1 MFHILTHLAFE
12 VNGLMDCN
20 SALDAEE
27 VHEAAADGRLLALL
41 SESFPGAIGAES
53 IPAKDRDVLE
63 ATFRDIAS
71 AWRSDGRAM
80 AEHNGLCVVMAI
92 ILTALQWDRSQ
103 GGLGEA

>member
-1 MFHILTHLAFE
+1 MFHTLTHLAFE

-20 SALDAEE
+20 GTLDAEE
-27 VHEAAADGRLLALL
+27 VHEAAEAGRLLALL
-41 SESFPGAIGAES
+41 SETFPGAMAAES
-53 IPAKDRDVLE
+53 IPSKDRAVLE

-71 AWRSDGRAM
+71 AWERGGRAM